1 MTDAELLAKRLAALQ
16 SYVEQLRRLALPEL
30 LASDIKEQRFILHTL
45 QLAMQSA
52 LDIASHIVSD
62 EWLGEPEKN
71 QDLFLLL
78 ARGGWIEP
86 DLAVALGGMSGMRN
100 VLVHEYLTVD
110 LEKVRRTLRE
120 DLDDLLD
127 FAAAIRRRLTET
139 AGG

>member
-16 SYVEQLRRLALPEL
+16 SYVEQLRRLGNPEALET
-30 LASDIKEQRFILHTL
+30 DVKEQRFVLHTL

-71 QDLFLLL
+71 QELFWLL
-78 ARGGWIEP
+78 ARGGWI
-86 DLAVALGGMSGMRN
+86 DSRLATALAGMSGMRN
-100 VLVHEYLTVD
+100 ILVHEYLTVD
-110 LEKVRRTLRE
+110 LDKVRSTLRD

-127 FAAAIRRRLTET
+127 FAQAIRGRL
-139 AGG
+139 AAD

>member
-16 SYVEQLRRLALPEL
+16 SYVEQLRRFGKPEALET
-30 LASDIKEQRFILHTL
+30 DVKEQRFVLHTL

-71 QDLFLLL
+71 QELFWLL
-78 ARGGWIEP
+78 ARGGWI
-86 DLAVALGGMSGMRN
+86 DGRLAAALAGMSGMRN
-100 VLVHEYLTVD
+100 ILVHEYLTVD
-110 LEKVRRTLRE
+110 LDKVRQVLRD

-127 FAAAIRRRLTET
+127 FAQAIRRRL
-139 AGG
+139 